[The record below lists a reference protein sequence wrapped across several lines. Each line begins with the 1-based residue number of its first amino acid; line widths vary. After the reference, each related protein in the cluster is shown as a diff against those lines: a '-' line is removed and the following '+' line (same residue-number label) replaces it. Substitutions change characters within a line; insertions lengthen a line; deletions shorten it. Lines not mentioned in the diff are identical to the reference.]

1 MKYTVQRTKDGKPK
15 GPKKVKDTDKANRMS
30 GGGARRDSKMTAAEM
45 KALGIKK
52 GDHYEYK

>member
-1 MKYTVQRTKDGKPK
+1 MKYTVQRRKKGKPV
-15 GPKKVKDTDKANRMS
+15 GPKKVKSTTRRPS
-30 GGGARRDSKMTAAEM
+30 GGGFLTDAKITSAEM